1 MGIGESIKNTVDI
14 LINQLGS
21 EALLMSINP
30 TTNAYGDITSY
41 EVTASSTV
49 NCVPSSYVRKGAGSE
64 RFGYL
69 NEGEIRMLFPPSDVF
84 NNFIENVGTGSWRAR
99 LAVDNYVGTYIPR
112 DEIPIPL
119 QGMNMATPVIFR
131 LEEGGY

>member
-21 EALLMSINP
+21 EALLMNIEP
-30 TTNAYGDITSY
+30 TTNAYGDIISV
-41 EVTASSTV
+41 EVTTTTTV
-49 NCVPSSYVRKGAGSE
+49 NCVPSSYKRGGMASE

-69 NEGEIRMLFPPSDVF
+69 NDGEVRMLFPPGTAF
-84 NNFIENVGTGSWRAR
+84 KNFIEGVGTGGWRAR
-99 LAVDNYVGTYIPR
+99 LAIDGYTGTYIPN
-112 DEIPIPL
+112 EELPIPL

>member
-21 EALLMSINP
+21 EALLMNITP
-30 TTNAYGDITSY
+30 TVNAYGDILSY
-41 EVTASSTV
+41 EVTSSSTV
-49 NCVPSSYVRKGAGSE
+49 NCVPSSYVRKGAGAE

-69 NEGEIRMLFPPSDVF
+69 NDGEVRMLFPPGTAF
-84 NNFIENVGTGSWRAR
+84 KNFIENVGTGGWRAQ
-99 LAVDNYVGTYIPR
+99 LAVDGYTGTYIPVN
-112 DEIPIPL
+112 ELPIPL